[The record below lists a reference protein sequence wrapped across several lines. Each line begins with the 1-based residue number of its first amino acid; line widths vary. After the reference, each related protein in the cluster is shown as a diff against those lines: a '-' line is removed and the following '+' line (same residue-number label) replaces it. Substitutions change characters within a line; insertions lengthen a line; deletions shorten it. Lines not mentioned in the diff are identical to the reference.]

1 MIKFAHPEYLYFLLI
16 VPLLLIVTI
25 INTLRKKKVLHT
37 LIHTPLQDIVFGNKS
52 FYKENIKNALILL
65 AITLVIL
72 GFANPQ
78 LGTRVEEV
86 KQVGIDVVICLDVS
100 NSMMAEDLKPNRL
113 ELAKREIG
121 DMMKRL
127 QGDRIGLIVFAGDA
141 YVQFPL
147 TSDYSAAN
155 LFLNA
160 VDVNSVPRPGTA
172 VASAISMAVKSFDKN
187 FKTQKVVVVITDG
200 EDHEGNI
207 SEALTE
213 AKDNNVVVYAIGM
226 GSPQGAPIP
235 VKDERGNNTGFRQD
249 QDGQTV
255 LTKLDEK
262 TLMQIAGSAN
272 GKYYLSTPAGK
283 ELEAILKDLS
293 SIEKSEYGTK
303 RITDFEDKFY
313 YFLIPALLLLLV
325 EFFIT
330 DKRSEGFNAF
340 LKKAGLRN

>member
-1 MIKFAHPEYLYFLLI
+1 MIKFAHPQYLYFLFVIPVLI
-16 VPLLLIVTI
+16 VFTLWNNYRKRKVL
-25 INTLRKKKVLHT
+25 NTL
-37 LIHTPLQDIVFGNKS
+37 IGTPLQELVFTGKS
-52 FYKENIKNALILL
+52 FYKEYLKHGLVITAL
-65 AITLVIL
+65 ALVIL

-86 KQVGIDVVICLDVS
+86 KQAGIDIVVCLDVS
-100 NSMMAEDLKPNRL
+100 SSMLAEDFKPNRL

-127 QGDRIGLIVFAGDA
+127 MGDRVGLIVFAGDA

-160 VDVNSVPRPGTA
+160 VDVSSVPKPGTA
-172 VASAISMAVKSFDKN
+172 ISAAISQATKAFDEN
-187 FKTQKVVVVITDG
+187 TKTKKVIVIITDG
-200 EDHEGNI
+200 EDHEGNVADAI
-207 SEALTE
+207 SD
-213 AKDNNVVVYAIGM
+213 AKDKGILIYAIGM

-235 VKDERGNNTGFRQD
+235 VYDDRGNPVGFKQD
-249 QDGQTV
+249 QTGQTV

-262 TLMQIAGSAN
+262 TLMEIAGTAN

-283 ELEAILKDLS
+283 ELDQILKDLMS
-293 SIEKSEYGTK
+293 LEKTEYGSK

-313 YFLIPALLLLLV
+313 YFLVPALLLLLV

-330 DKRSEGFNAF
+330 DRRSAGFNIL
-340 LKKAGLRN
+340 LKKLGLRN

>member
-1 MIKFAHPEYLYFLLI
+1 MIKFAHPEYLYILLI
-16 VPLLLIVTI
+16 IPVLLTVTV
-25 INTLRKKKVLHT
+25 INTLRKRKILNT

-52 FYKENIKNALILL
+52 FYKENIKNALIIL
-65 AITLVIL
+65 AITFVIL

-100 NSMMAEDLKPNRL
+100 NSMLAEDLKPNRL

-172 VASAISMAVKSFDKN
+172 VASAISLAVKSFDQHS
-187 FKTQKVVVVITDG
+187 KTQKVVVVITDG

-207 SEALTE
+207 TEAISE

-235 VKDERGNNTGFRQD
+235 VTDERGNNTGFKQD

-313 YFLIPALLLLLV
+313 YFLLPAL
-325 EFFIT
+325 
-330 DKRSEGFNAF
+330 
-340 LKKAGLRN
+340 